1 MSTRFWSAILARI
14 VLSIGTAAAAQV
26 DLGIITGSEK
36 GTYYQVGLNL
46 KTLVR
51 RHGINM
57 TVATSKG
64 SAENIFAVYQR
75 SASAGSSENPVLN
88 AIKSFLGD

>member
-1 MSTRFWSAILARI
+1 MSTRFWSAILACI
-14 VLSIGTAAAAQV
+14 VLSIGTAASAQV

-46 KTLVR
+46 KTFVR

-75 SASAGSSENPVLN
+75 PDIQLGIVQSERHQEL
-88 AIKSFLGD
+88 SG

>member
-36 GTYYQVGLNL
+36 GTYYQLGLNPW
-46 KTLVR
+46 R
-51 RHGINM
+51 
-57 TVATSKG
+57 TSSPSI
-64 SAENIFAVYQR
+64 SARTSN
-75 SASAGSSENPVLN
+75 SASCSPN
-88 AIKSFLGD
+88 AIKRFLGD